1 MRKLTLGR
9 MLLIVILFCPLVPV
23 AQNGTQKI
31 SLDDV
36 IKNYTF
42 FPQTVYGIKSMSDGL
57 HYTRSRD
64 GRTIIKYDY
73 ATGKTADT
81 LLNLSWF
88 GEQPMSSFD
97 DYTFSRDESKILL
110 ITARE
115 QLYRHSFKADY
126 YIYTF
131 KTKELRPLSVKG
143 KQQLATFSP
152 DASMVAFMRDND
164 LFIVNLETGEE
175 KQITHDGRQD
185 EIVNGAPDWV
195 YEEEFSLVR
204 AYDWS
209 SDGKRLAYIRFDE
222 RNIPVYSMI
231 MYEGMYP
238 ELKEYALYP
247 GVRSFRYPKAGEPN
261 SIVTVHVYDLSTGI
275 TYNMDTGDE
284 TDQYIPRIKWTNR
297 PGTLCIYRMNRL
309 QNKLE
314 LLAADAVSGRST
326 VFFTEENK
334 YYIPEI
340 HFDDLTFL
348 RDDDH
353 FIWVSERDGWYGL
366 YLCSMTGPDV
376 FRVTAGDYDVKQ
388 FYGINED
395 KGLLF
400 FQASAVT
407 PVKSEVY
414 SIMTDGS
421 HMTRL
426 TPGDGSNTASF
437 SKRFQYFIND
447 FSDYTT
453 PDVVTVCTSKGKE
466 VRTLEDNQAL
476 LDKLKD
482 YAYTT
487 PQLFTFKT
495 ADSIELN
502 GSMLKPPDFD
512 PSHRYPVL
520 ISVYGGP
527 DSQTVID
534 GWNFGWDNYLAQE
547 GYIVV
552 SVDGRGTGGRGEA
565 FRKLTY
571 LHMGKYETI
580 DLTEAARYLGSLPY
594 VDAGRIGVWGWS
606 FGGYMTL
613 MCLTKGDGLFKAGVA
628 VAPIS
633 NWRYYDNIYTER
645 NMRTPQENPQ
655 GYDENAPINFVDTFK
670 GKLLIIHGTADD
682 NVHTQNTFEFTEH
695 LVQADKDFEMLLYTN
710 RIHGIYGGN
719 TRTHLFRNITEFI
732 LNNL

>member
-1 MRKLTLGR
+1 MII
-9 MLLIVILFCPLVPV
+9 LLCPIILM
-23 AQNGTQKI
+23 AQNGASKI

-36 IKNYTF
+36 IKNYAF
-42 FPQTVYGIKSMSDGL
+42 FPHTVYGIKSMNDGL
-57 HYTRSRD
+57 HYTLATD
-64 GRTIIKYDY
+64 GQSIVRYDY
-73 ATGKTADT
+73 RTGKSVDT
-81 LLNLSWF
+81 IVKLAVK
-88 GEQPMSSFD
+88 GEKQPPSFD

-110 ITARE
+110 TTARE
-115 QLYRHSFKADY
+115 PLYRHSFKAGY
-126 YIYTF
+126 YVYTISSG
-131 KTKELRPLSVKG
+131 ELKPLSENG

-175 KQITHDGRQD
+175 EQITHDGRQD
-185 EIVNGAPDWV
+185 EVVNGAPDWV
-195 YEEEFSLVR
+195 YEEEFSLVQ

-209 SDGKRLAYIRFDE
+209 PDSKRLAYMRFDE

-238 ELKEYALYP
+238 ELKEYTLYP

-261 SIVTVHVYDLSTGI
+261 SIVTVHVYDLATGA
-275 TYNMDTGDE
+275 TYTMDTGDD
-284 TDQYIPRIKWTNR
+284 TDQYIPRIKWTLR
-297 PGTLCIYRMNRL
+297 PETLCIYCMNRL
-309 QNKLE
+309 QNRLE
-314 LLAADAVSGRST
+314 LLAADAVSGKSRM
-326 VFFTEENK
+326 FFTEENK

-348 RDDDH
+348 KDDDH
-353 FIWVSERDGWYGL
+353 FIWVSERDGWYSL
-366 YLCSMTGPDV
+366 YLCSMTGSDV

-388 FYGINED
+388 FYGIDED
-395 KGLLF
+395 KGLLYY
-400 FQASAVT
+400 QTSSVT
-407 PVKSEVY
+407 PVRSEVY
-414 SIMTDGS
+414 SIMIDGS

-426 TPGDGSNTASF
+426 TPGEGSNSASF
-437 SKRFQYFIND
+437 SKRFQYFVND

-453 PDVVTVCTSKGKE
+453 PNVITVCTSKGKE

-476 LDKLKD
+476 RDKLKD

-487 PQLFTFKT
+487 PQLFTFT
-495 ADSIELN
+495 TSEGIELN
-502 GSMLKPPDFD
+502 GSMLKPPAFD
-512 PSHRYPVL
+512 TSHRYPVL
-520 ISVYGGP
+520 MSVYGGP

-534 GWNFGWDNYLAQE
+534 TWSFGWDNYLAQE
-547 GYIVV
+547 GYIIV

-628 VAPIS
+628 VAPVS

-645 NMRTPQENPQ
+645 YMRTPQENPQ
-655 GYDENAPINFVDTFK
+655 GYDENAPINFVDAFK

-695 LVQADKDFEMLLYTN
+695 LVQADRDFKMLLYTN
-710 RIHGIYGGN
+710 RNHGIYGGN

-732 LNNL
+732 LNNI